1 MSAGQAQAAPHAAA
15 VRGQVA
21 AGVISTVAGGVG
33 GPARANRLALFGPC
47 GVTFSAGSV
56 YVADSEALRKIN
68 PRTDWLTTPAG
79 NGISGPAFDGLP
91 ANRASIGAC
100 TVAVDRAGNASL
112 NNFPGNVIQVAA
124 ARTGTFYG
132 RAMTAGHI
140 YTVAGNGSR
149 GFSGDGGPAAQAELA
164 GPAGAG
170 VDGAGNLLI
179 ADSDNERIR
188 VVAAHTGTFY
198 GKAMTAG
205 DIYTV
210 AGNGLSGFSGDGG
223 PAAKARIFA
232 PQDAAVDGAGNLL
245 IVDRGNDRI
254 RVVAA
259 RAGTFYGRPMT
270 AGDIYTVAGGGNTLG
285 DGGPAAKAGLQDPAS
300 VTPDGTG
307 NLVIAD
313 AFHNRIRVVA
323 VRAGTFYGQPMTAG
337 DIYTVAGDGGQG
349 FGGDGGPATKAGLD
363 QPERVRADRAGNLVI
378 ADTDSNRIRVVAA
391 ATGRF
396 YGRPMTAGDIYTVAG
411 NGGTG
416 HRGNGGP
423 ATKAG
428 IKDPE
433 DVAFDHSG
441 NLVIAGGYGNNRIR
455 VVAESTGTFYGKAMT
470 AGDIYTVAGGGTD
483 FGEGI
488 PATDAELRGPGA
500 VAVDHAGNLL
510 ISDSIFDNRIR
521 VVAAA
526 TGTFYGR
533 PMTAGDIYTV
543 AGGGQGGLANG
554 IPATDASVFH
564 PAGVAV
570 DGAGNILIAALHDS
584 RIRVVAATTGTFY
597 GQAMTAGDIYTVAG
611 GGKGRVEDG
620 GPATGARLL
629 RPQGVAVGPAGSLV
643 IADTDNGLIR
653 TVTG

>member
-1 MSAGQAQAAPHAAA
+1 
-15 VRGQVA
+15 
-21 AGVISTVAGGVG
+21 
-33 GPARANRLALFGPC
+33 
-47 GVTFSAGSV
+47 
-56 YVADSEALRKIN
+56 
-68 PRTDWLTTPAG
+68 
-79 NGISGPAFDGLP
+79 
-91 ANRASIGAC
+91 
-100 TVAVDRAGNASL
+100 VDRAGNW
-112 NNFPGNVIQVAA
+112 
-124 ARTGTFYG
+124 
-132 RAMTAGHI
+132 
-140 YTVAGNGSR
+140 
-149 GFSGDGGPAAQAELA
+149 
-164 GPAGAG
+164 
-170 VDGAGNLLI
+170 
-179 ADSDNERIR
+179 
-188 VVAAHTGTFY
+188 
-198 GKAMTAG
+198 
-205 DIYTV
+205 
-210 AGNGLSGFSGDGG
+210 
-223 PAAKARIFA
+223 
-232 PQDAAVDGAGNLL
+232 
-245 IVDRGNDRI
+245 
-254 RVVAA
+254 
-259 RAGTFYGRPMT
+259 
-270 AGDIYTVAGGGNTLG
+270 
-285 DGGPAAKAGLQDPAS
+285 
-300 VTPDGTG
+300 
-307 NLVIAD
+307 
-313 AFHNRIRVVA
+313 
-323 VRAGTFYGQPMTAG
+323 
-337 DIYTVAGDGGQG
+337 
-349 FGGDGGPATKAGLD
+349 
-363 QPERVRADRAGNLVI
+363 VI
-378 ADTDSNRIRVVAA
+378 ADTGNNRIRVVAA
-391 ATGRF
+391 ATGTF

-526 TGTFYGR
+526 TGTFYGQ

-597 GQAMTAGDIYTVAG
+597 GQPMTAGDIYTVAG

-629 RPQGVAVGPAGSLV
+629 RPQGVTVGPAGSLV
-643 IADTDNGLIR
+643 IADTGNGLIR